1 MFDQTF
7 DFSVHKLPEFKDHSL
22 VTAQIYAPAAAQMK
36 TTLRQVCEVPK
47 LSKRTHND
55 NPLPSQLSPKFSEA
69 IAHNDV
75 DRAFQYWF
83 LEFERVLLQ
92 VSQLQGHA
100 RPIKQA
106 AKRGNITFHEQ
117 RAHPKTCRQQAS
129 THWLGGN
136 YGKRIAVQLKSLK
149 PKTGLEGI
157 ELLITFGK
165 SYLICL
171 LSMLRSFPKLC
182 KSRAMIR

>member
-36 TTLRQVCEVPK
+36 TALRQVCEVPK
-47 LSKRTHND
+47 LSKRTQND
-55 NPLPSQLSPKFSEA
+55 NPLPSQLSSKFSEA
-69 IAHNDV
+69 IAQNDV
-75 DRAFQYWF
+75 DRAFQYWS
-83 LEFERVLLQ
+83 LEFERVSLQ

-129 THWLGGN
+129 TLIGRKLWKAHCRIIEITKAQNGVRRDRTIDNLWEVLP
-136 YGKRIAVQLKSLK
+136 YLSPIHAEEFSEAMQKR
-149 PKTGLEGI
+149 
-157 ELLITFGK
+157 
-165 SYLICL
+165 
-171 LSMLRSFPKLC
+171 
-182 KSRAMIR
+182 RAMIR